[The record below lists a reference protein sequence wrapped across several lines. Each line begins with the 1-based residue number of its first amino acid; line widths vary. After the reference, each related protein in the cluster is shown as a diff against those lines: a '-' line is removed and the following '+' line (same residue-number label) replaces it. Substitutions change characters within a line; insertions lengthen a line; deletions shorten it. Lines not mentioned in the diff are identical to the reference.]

1 MSALPPITDVG
12 QRIQVSSWLSVYEYA
27 PLTTTARRWRTAP
40 ARFLP
45 AGPDMSPIVDFAH
58 TKAKLA
64 EAEAEYDLICGKLSR
79 FRIV

>member
-1 MSALPPITDVG
+1 
-12 QRIQVSSWLSVYEYA
+12 
-27 PLTTTARRWRTAP
+27 
-40 ARFLP
+40 
-45 AGPDMSPIVDFAH
+45 MSPIVDFAH